1 MKIVG
6 TEFGTHLDAN
16 YSVLVNMIT
25 PLQVIYFCFARKQID
40 HTLDFVLKFI
50 YSEKATKIVILKTYE
65 LYLFVSQANYWT
77 QIVVKIQIFLLKFIL
92 AVQKI
97 QTWPRSLFN
106 FRGKEKIN
114 IL

>member
-25 PLQVIYFCFARKQID
+25 PLQVIYFCFARKQFN

-50 YSEKATKIVILKTYE
+50 YSEKATKIVLLRTSE
-65 LYLFVSQANYWT
+65 LYLSVGQANCRT
-77 QIVVKIQIFLLKFIL
+77 QILVKVLIFFLKLIL
-92 AVQKI
+92 ATFDHEVYLIFVVTK
-97 QTWPRSLFN
+97 
-106 FRGKEKIN
+106 KIN
-114 IL
+114 VL